1 MLVYGD
7 RRERA
12 DTSERLDAI
21 DRELRQIEILPSGG
35 ERHARL
41 RNALIEAGRLLQG
54 VADAEFAVAGLDGRS
69 AACDAIGD
77 LLLLIAQAL
86 CRSWDNGFSGELSLP
101 PVPRGLGMPSAVEL
115 KVPEGYSFYAVYPEA
130 YAQAA
135 RSLDL
140 RRPARVIGI
149 RSIGTSLAAMTA
161 AAIGAPRPL
170 TVRPF
175 GPPYE
180 RRIALSDELAQHLLD
195 DRDADFLIVDE
206 GPGQSGS
213 SFGGVADWL
222 EANGVAGD
230 RIIFLPSHEG
240 RPGPQASERHRQRWS
255 RARSIVADFSG
266 QIPALLE
273 AGINFERPPVDIS
286 GGQWRQRVFGREE
299 DWPAVVPA
307 WEPRKYLLHVDG
319 LVRLYK
325 FAGLGDVGR
334 RKLERA
340 RKLRSFD
347 LVPQPVRL
355 AHGFLVE
362 EWLEE
367 AEPLP
372 SGTKPLTEV
381 ARYIG
386 MRARLLPARADAG
399 APLDTL
405 FEMAVRNIGLALG
418 EAAVAPLDEWRERIP
433 ALERRVFRCETDSRL
448 DRHEWLCMPDG
459 RLLKSDAVDHCEAH
473 DLIGCQDVAWDVG
486 GASVEFD
493 LDPSETAYVAAEVG
507 RYAGHV
513 ADPEL
518 LEFLT
523 LAYLGFRVGQTVVG
537 AELESTCAADRRRL
551 TARQAAY
558 EARLRSLLLQQTA
571 VRLGGEAGL
580 VLLGNKPAK
589 EQSFAQD
596 VQEEDAVILS

>member
-12 DTSERLDAI
+12 DPSERLDSI
-21 DRELRQIEILPSGG
+21 DSELRQIEILPSSG

-41 RNALIEAGRLLQG
+41 RDALIEAGRLLQG
-54 VADAEFAVAGLDGRS
+54 IADAEFAIAKCDRRS

-86 CRSWDNGFSGELSLP
+86 CRSWDKGFRGELSLP

-161 AAIGAPRPL
+161 AAIGAPRPVTL
-170 TVRPF
+170 RPF

-180 RRIALSDELAQHLLD
+180 RRIALSDELAQHLLN

-222 EANGVAGD
+222 EAHGVAED
-230 RIIFLPSHEG
+230 RIIFLPSHQG
-240 RPGPQASERHRQRWS
+240 SPGPRASERHRQRWS
-255 RARSIVADFSG
+255 RARSVVADLSG

-273 AGINFERPPVDIS
+273 AGTNFEPPPVDIS
-286 GGQWRQRVFGREE
+286 SGLWRQSVFPREE
-299 DWPAVVPA
+299 NWPAVVPA
-307 WEPRKYLLHVDG
+307 WESRKYLVHADG
-319 LVRLYK
+319 QSRLYK
-325 FAGLGDVGR
+325 FAGLGEVGP

-340 RKLRSFD
+340 RKLRAFD
-347 LVPQPVRL
+347 LVPQPVGL
-355 AHGFLVE
+355 VHGFLVE

-372 SGTKPLTEV
+372 SGAKPLTEV

-386 MRARLLPARADAG
+386 MRAKLLPARPDAG
-399 APLDTL
+399 ASLDTL
-405 FEMAVRNIGLALG
+405 FEMAVRNIGLAMG
-418 EAAVAPLDEWRERIP
+418 EAAVGPLDEWSERIP
-433 ALERRVFRCETDSRL
+433 ALERRVFRYETDSRL
-448 DRHEWLCMPDG
+448 DRHEWLTMPDG

-473 DLIGCQDVAWDVG
+473 DLIGCQDVAWDVA

-513 ADPEL
+513 VDPEL

-523 LAYLGFRVGQTVVG
+523 LAYLAFRIGQTVLG
-537 AELESTCAADRRRL
+537 AELASTCAADRRRL
-551 TARQAAY
+551 TARQVAY
-558 EARLRSLLLQQTA
+558 EGRLRRLLLQQTA
-571 VRLGGEAGL
+571 CATRQA
-580 VLLGNKPAK
+580 
-589 EQSFAQD
+589 SWTC
-596 VQEEDAVILS
+596 AVG

>member
-1 MLVYGD
+1 
-7 RRERA
+7 
-12 DTSERLDAI
+12 
-21 DRELRQIEILPSGG
+21 
-35 ERHARL
+35 
-41 RNALIEAGRLLQG
+41 
-54 VADAEFAVAGLDGRS
+54 
-69 AACDAIGD
+69 
-77 LLLLIAQAL
+77 
-86 CRSWDNGFSGELSLP
+86 
-101 PVPRGLGMPSAVEL
+101 MPSAVEL

-130 YAQAA
+130 YAQAD

-161 AAIGAPRPL
+161 AAIGAPRPV

-180 RRIALSDELAQHLLD
+180 RRIALSDELAQHLLN

-222 EANGVAGD
+222 EAHGVAED
-230 RIIFLPSHEG
+230 RIIFLPSHQG
-240 RPGPQASERHRQRWS
+240 SPGPRASERHRQRWS
-255 RARSIVADFSG
+255 RARSVVADLSG

-273 AGINFERPPVDIS
+273 AGTNFEPRPVDIS
-286 GGQWRQRVFGREE
+286 SGQWRQSVFPREE
-299 DWPAVVPA
+299 NWPAVVPA
-307 WEPRKYLLHVDG
+307 WESRKYLVHADG
-319 LVRLYK
+319 QSRLYK
-325 FAGLGDVGR
+325 FAGLGEVGP

-340 RKLRSFD
+340 RKLRAFD
-347 LVPQPVRL
+347 LVPQPVGL
-355 AHGFLVE
+355 VHGFLVE

-372 SGTKPLTEV
+372 SGVKPLTEV

-386 MRARLLPARADAG
+386 MRAKLLPARPDAG
-399 APLDTL
+399 ASLDTL
-405 FEMAVRNIGLALG
+405 FEMAVRNIGLAMG
-418 EAAVAPLDEWRERIP
+418 EAAVEALGEWRGRIP
-433 ALERRVFRCETDSRL
+433 ALERRVFRYETDSRL
-448 DRHEWLCMPDG
+448 DRHEWLTMPDG

-473 DLIGCQDVAWDVG
+473 DLIGCQDVAWDVA

-513 ADPEL
+513 VDPEL

-523 LAYLGFRVGQTVVG
+523 LAYLAFRIGQTVLG
-537 AELESTCAADRRRL
+537 AELASTCAADRRRL
-551 TARQAAY
+551 TARQVAY
-558 EARLRSLLLQQTA
+558 EGRLRRLLLQQTA
-571 VRLGGEAGL
+571 CATRQA
-580 VLLGNKPAK
+580 
-589 EQSFAQD
+589 SWTC
-596 VQEEDAVILS
+596 AVG